1 MDTMFVDCWSI
12 IGKQHFSQGEV
23 SQDYA
28 LANALYP
35 STALAVVSDGCSGAN
50 ANTDIGSRVLSWS
63 FYEWFISNRGN
74 VQNISTLLDVFKEK
88 MFTNNIND
96 YLATLVAL
104 WANDGKANVIFFG
117 DGEVVIKYRSGDF
130 EFIQIEFENNMP
142 FYLAYL
148 LMDNFEQ
155 FFCKFK
161 AEIKTSCFSVN
172 GCVEEK
178 VVPVSNKDLI
188 DGIHLSFDTDNIES
202 IFITTDG
209 LSQTFG
215 IDKNSFIAEMFNFKT
230 LNGSFLKRRMLNLCK
245 KFNKE
250 NKGWIDDFSIAGF
263 IFGEEDGTTRKD

>member
-1 MDTMFVDCWSI
+1 MDTMFVDCWST

-28 LANALYP
+28 LANTLYP
-35 STALAVVSDGCSGAN
+35 STALAIVSDGCSGAN

-63 FYEWFISNRGN
+63 FYEWFIGN
-74 VQNISTLLDVFKEK
+74 KGNIQNIDVLLDIFKEK

-104 WANDGKANVIFFG
+104 WTNDEKSNVICFG
-117 DGEVVIKYRSGDF
+117 DGEIIVKYKSGGFDV
-130 EFIQIEFENNMP
+130 IQIEFENNMP

-155 FFCKFK
+155 FLCKFK
-161 AEIKTSCFSVN
+161 AEVKTFSYSVD
-172 GCVEEK
+172 GCVEKK
-178 VVPVSNKDLI
+178 VVAVSDKDVVDGMRFSFDNSLI
-188 DGIHLSFDTDNIES
+188 DSV
-202 IFITTDG
+202 FISTDG

-245 KFNKE
+245 KFSKE

-263 IFGEEDGTTRKD
+263 VFGEENGSTRKD